1 MVPSVLSLKVPIK
14 PSAALLL
21 NVKIIGGTMKILIA
35 YSSRTGNTEKLCT
48 GVYEGI
54 KDEYDVTLC
63 NVKACKDYDSY
74 DLLVLGY
81 WVDRGTANKEARK
94 VIESIRNKNVA
105 LLGTIGAAPDSEHG
119 QKVYSRVPGLVDA
132 SNQFLGAFMTR
143 GKIDPKLQSKI
154 KFLPLPGSI
163 RKQMEDACI
172 GTHEPNETDI
182 TNAVN
187 FVKGAI
193 AKL

>member
-1 MVPSVLSLKVPIK
+1 
-14 PSAALLL
+14 
-21 NVKIIGGTMKILIA
+21 MKILIA
-35 YSSRTGNTEKLCT
+35 YSTRTGNTEKLCT

-54 KDEYDVTLC
+54 KDEHDVTLC

-74 DLLVLGY
+74 DLVVFGY

-94 VIESIRNKNVA
+94 KIESIRGKNVA

-119 QKVYSRVPGLVDA
+119 KKVYSRVPQLVDD
-132 SNQFLGAFMTR
+132 SNRFLGAFMTR

-163 RKQMEDACI
+163 RKQMEEACI
-172 GTHEPNETDI
+172 GTREPNETDI
-182 TNAVN
+182 ANAIS
-187 FVKGAI
+187 FLKGAI
-193 AKL
+193 AEL